1 MVEYTPVEK
10 KDALIPCQAT
20 CPVHTDVPR
29 YVRLIKEGRYSE
41 AVAVVHERLP
51 FPECLGYVCAHG
63 CESKCRRGEVNEPI
77 SIRNLKRYAAQHD
90 NNELWKTN
98 SKHLPSTG
106 KRVCVV
112 GGGPS
117 GMTAAFYLAKQGHE
131 TVLKEAYPTLGGQMS
146 YGIPSYR
153 LPRDVVAKEAG
164 YLKDAGVTVETN
176 CRVEDFSAL
185 AEEFDA
191 VLLAIG
197 THQGV
202 RFPMKGNDLDGVLLN
217 SDFLRNASMGQPTGI
232 GKHVIILGGGNVA
245 FDCARTARRL
255 GAEEVHLACLEAREK
270 MLADE
275 EEIEQAQEEGIVI
288 HPAFTFEEIMG
299 DTHVTGV
306 RFGHVKSFTFD
317 ENRRAIIEKDGTEEV
332 IGADTVIFAVGQ
344 RTRLP
349 ENSGLTLGRA
359 NSIATEPNSLRTNL
373 PKIYACGD
381 AVYGTRT
388 VIQAVAAG
396 REAAIEIDKAL
407 GGDGDI
413 SEVLAPVEIPN
424 PWIGKIDHFAEKF
437 RKQEVFRSVDER
449 LNFQP
454 ISFGI
459 PDGDVC
465 GEAERC
471 LQCDLRF
478 QITGHRLWSDYTEEA
493 KG

>member
-1 MVEYTPVEK
+1 
-10 KDALIPCQAT
+10 
-20 CPVHTDVPR
+20 
-29 YVRLIKEGRYSE
+29 
-41 AVAVVHERLP
+41 
-51 FPECLGYVCAHG
+51 
-63 CESKCRRGEVNEPI
+63 
-77 SIRNLKRYAAQHD
+77 
-90 NNELWKTN
+90 
-98 SKHLPSTG
+98 
-106 KRVCVV
+106 
-112 GGGPS
+112 
-117 GMTAAFYLAKQGHE
+117 
-131 TVLKEAYPTLGGQMS
+131 
-146 YGIPSYR
+146 
-153 LPRDVVAKEAG
+153 
-164 YLKDAGVTVETN
+164 
-176 CRVEDFSAL
+176 
-185 AEEFDA
+185 
-191 VLLAIG
+191 
-197 THQGV
+197 
-202 RFPMKGNDLDGVLLN
+202 
-217 SDFLRNASMGQPTGI
+217 
-232 GKHVIILGGGNVA
+232 
-245 FDCARTARRL
+245 
-255 GAEEVHLACLEAREK
+255 
-270 MLADE
+270 
-275 EEIEQAQEEGIVI
+275 
-288 HPAFTFEEIMG
+288 MG

-424 PWIGKIDHFAEKF
+424 PGIGKIDHFAEKC